1 MVNFSEQINLM
12 ISVENLQKKAIKELI
27 AEYLIENKF
36 SMAVRFDKEKKTKKD
51 FREFKKSLKNTIINR
66 EQFERLFLFK
76 GKQAIVT

>member
-51 FREFKKSLKNTIINR
+51 FREFKKSLKNTIINH